1 MWTSSRQQWGPR
13 PLRTQGRS
21 GVQAAPQQSD
31 SVPETPSGSREAGGR
46 AEPGPQTLRLDGGI
60 PRRPPP
66 LTASKPGVARF
77 PHLQNGDTLS
87 PPHGVA
93 VQIKLID
100 HGKETQCFARYPALP
115 PRTQFCSTGR
125 TKGGE
130 SLLFPALLPW
140 GKHFLFHHGKG
151 KRLLAGSH
159 SWLEMPLKF
168 FISFCSFHI
177 HQTTFPKVLTRSEY
191 IFPV

>member
-21 GVQAAPQQSD
+21 GVQAAPQQSE

-46 AEPGPQTLRLDGGI
+46 AEPGPQTLRSDGGI

-140 GKHFLFHHGKG
+140 GSICFL
-151 KRLLAGSH
+151 L
-159 SWLEMPLKF
+159 P
-168 FISFCSFHI
+168 
-177 HQTTFPKVLTRSEY
+177 
-191 IFPV
+191 